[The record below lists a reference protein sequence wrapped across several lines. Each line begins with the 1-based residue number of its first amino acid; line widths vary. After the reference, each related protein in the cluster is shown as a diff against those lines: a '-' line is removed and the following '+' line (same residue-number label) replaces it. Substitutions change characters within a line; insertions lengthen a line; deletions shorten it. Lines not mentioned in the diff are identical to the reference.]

1 MEGLHLCGHG
11 RNDKKRGESKPF
23 VDGVLVTWECMGL
36 GYRGE
41 EELKNMA
48 RLRVWVGGRLGPWK
62 SGEACLGGGG
72 GVCVGVL
79 FGCAD
84 SEVGRA
90 CRWCCP
96 RCCDSWG
103 LQEADM
109 SQTQGCPRFIGIS
122 SPMK

>member
-62 SGEACLGGGG
+62 SGEACLGGGAGCVWGCYLDVLTLRWAGHAG
-72 GVCVGVL
+72 GAVRDAVTVGV
-79 FGCAD
+79 
-84 SEVGRA
+84 SRK
-90 CRWCCP
+90 
-96 RCCDSWG
+96 
-103 LQEADM
+103 Q
-109 SQTQGCPRFIGIS
+109 I
-122 SPMK
+122 